1 MKKLFVH
8 ALPVSSRGGSLS
20 STGGRLQVEWS
31 ASNSGVLRASSS
43 VTFASAA
50 SGAAAISAFCEQR
63 RWMHPPLPP
72 IVPPPT
78 ADLDGHSLTK
88 RLQDDP
94 KFREQVLQALATTT
108 SSPGASSSVA
118 PPTPLTR
125 SQWIRCAIRTGTP
138 FFGFGICDNLIMLT
152 VGDLIDTHFGVTL
165 GFSTMIAAGL
175 GQAVSDGAGITIQGS
190 IDAYADKMGL
200 PNPNLTPEQ
209 AAMPRVLFWQQ
220 VFRTVGIILGCLC
233 GLMPVILFDTGNR
246 PRLYDQLLNCLSPEQ
261 RKELSSRATYVFHS
275 EGEYIFEY
283 GQEADAMYTIVTG
296 EVAVIGRSDR
306 GDLVE
311 FCRQGPGSN
320 IGIIELAFGHRC
332 VADVVVTTPTVKMLR
347 VDRHD
352 FEKSPRS
359 DEIRRV
365 VTKFVEEDDTFVV
378 YRARHMIPAK
388 NIDLPSRR
396 ASSSKQPPP
405 PPPAAPSSASE
416 KDAAV

>member
-1 MKKLFVH
+1 M
-8 ALPVSSRGGSLS
+8 
-20 STGGRLQVEWS
+20 RLRTTTTS
-31 ASNSGVLRASSS
+31 YFYRSSGVLYYASNAQTSMWLRFCATRCCSGATPAGVIHYSTPLLVQQRHVHPPIHHDAASSAKCIDMEAL
-43 VTFASAA
+43 T
-50 SGAAAISAFCEQR
+50 QR
-63 RWMHPPLPP
+63 LKEDR
-72 IVPPPT
+72 
-78 ADLDGHSLTK
+78 A
-88 RLQDDP
+88 
-94 KFREQVLQALATTT
+94 FREQLAQ
-108 SSPGASSSVA
+108 SLAAVSPPQSTPLSTKHIEQDPPMP

-125 SQWIRCAIRTGTP
+125 KQWIQCAIRTGTP

-200 PNPNLTPEQ
+200 PNPHLTPEQ

-220 VFRTVGIILGCLC
+220 VFRTVGIISGCLC
-233 GLMPVILFDTGNR
+233 GLTPVILFDTGNR

-261 RKELSSRATYVFHS
+261 RKELSARATYVFHD

-283 GQEADAMYTIVTG
+283 GKEADAMYTIITG

-332 VADVVVTTPTVKMLR
+332 VADVVVTTPKVKLLR
-347 VDRHD
+347 VDRRD
-352 FEKSPRS
+352 FENSPRS
-359 DEIRRV
+359 EEIRHV
-365 VTKFVEEDDTFVV
+365 VTQFVEEDDTFVV

-388 NIDLPSRR
+388 SIDLPSRR
-396 ASSSKQPPP
+396 QPQSTTTAAAAKQ
-405 PPPAAPSSASE
+405 A
-416 KDAAV
+416 